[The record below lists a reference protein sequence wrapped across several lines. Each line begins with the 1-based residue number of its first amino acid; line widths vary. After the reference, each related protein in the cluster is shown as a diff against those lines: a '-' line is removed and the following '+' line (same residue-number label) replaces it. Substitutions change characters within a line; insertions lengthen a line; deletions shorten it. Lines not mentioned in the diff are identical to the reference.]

1 MLSTMKADNPKT
13 VRPVN
18 MLCAGIRIP
27 NKAISP
33 IPTNADVL
41 KNYSIV
47 QVAISEMPL
56 IF

>member
-1 MLSTMKADNPKT
+1 MKADNPKT

-47 QVAISEMPL
+47 QVAISEIPL

>member
-27 NKAISP
+27 NKAISLFQLMQMC
-33 IPTNADVL
+33 L
-41 KNYSIV
+41 KI
-47 QVAISEMPL
+47 IR
-56 IF
+56 